1 MIVRAFFSIL
11 PELLVLCMLHPVN
24 CSAFAELHRSL
35 KSFRDATKKSSGFA
49 PFPAVFVYQTVSGPA
64 RFYDPGGL

>member
-1 MIVRAFFSIL
+1 
-11 PELLVLCMLHPVN
+11 MLHPVN